1 MTIYLLSSSPAGRAR
16 LRSPRINHLLQLSS
30 GLFCVGCDKQKINP
44 QLMCFT
50 ELLAIYLLFFLS
62 FATNTGDNCVWSRS
76 REKFFE
82 TEEIIANNLVE
93 LIYWQFIFYF
103 AANQKIIV
111 SGRNR
116 ERNPCDRLPALF
128 LGLRLVINYRQQDC
142 QKFPLYRYHSLQLS
156 PVSPPTQGNW
166 NKLVAIERKNI

>member
-1 MTIYLLSSSPAGRAR
+1 
-16 LRSPRINHLLQLSS
+16 
-30 GLFCVGCDKQKINP
+30 
-44 QLMCFT
+44 MCFT

-103 AANQKIIV
+103 AANHTEDNCV
-111 SGRNR
+111 
-116 ERNPCDRLPALF
+116 
-128 LGLRLVINYRQQDC
+128 
-142 QKFPLYRYHSLQLS
+142 
-156 PVSPPTQGNW
+156 
-166 NKLVAIERKNI
+166 LVAIERKIF